1 MPPGQT
7 GVRCS
12 LLARLRLAKPY
23 NPRVRQIQEL
33 FKNMIQLFSRLVA
46 LGAISLALGQA
57 QAKPNV
63 LFIFADDQCYETV
76 GNLGLTDIDTPNLDR
91 LAKRG
96 TQFTRAYNMGSWSG
110 AVCVAS
116 RHMLITGRHIWR
128 AQTASQ
134 VLRGKGK
141 NLTPAQQATREA
153 EYANL
158 WPQVMGRAG
167 YQTFF
172 TGKWHIQ
179 APADK
184 AFQVARNIRGGMP
197 NQTPEGYNR
206 PLPGKPDPWSPYD
219 VKFEGFWRGGKHW
232 SEVVADD
239 AVDYIGEAKRDERP
253 FFMYIAFNAPHDP
266 RQAPKEYIDRY
277 PLSRIQVPEN
287 YLDEYPFKDAIG
299 NSARLRDEKLGPFPR
314 THHAVKVHRQEY
326 YAIIEHMDTQIGRI
340 LDALEKSG
348 QADNTYIFFSADHGL
363 GVGHHGLF
371 GKQNL
376 YEHSTRVPFIAAGPG
391 IKGGDKIAA
400 PIYLQD
406 VMATSLDIAGAKRP
420 EQVEFHSLMPLLN
433 GKTKESQVKAVYGA
447 YLGLQRS
454 VTVGNWKLILYPKIP
469 KARLYNV
476 KRDPLEMNDQAD
488 DESKAKI
495 VKRLYKRLQKLQQAT
510 GDTLDLSAAFPNLG

>member
-1 MPPGQT
+1 M
-7 GVRCS
+7 
-12 LLARLRLAKPY
+12 
-23 NPRVRQIQEL
+23 RQ
-33 FKNMIQLFSRLVA
+33 NTIQLFGRLA
-46 LGAISLALGQA
+46 AIAAMCLAFGQA

-63 LFIFADDQCYETV
+63 LFIFADDQCFETI
-76 GNLGLTDIDTPNLDR
+76 GSLGLTDISTPNLDR
-91 LAKRG
+91 LVNRG

-128 AQTASQ
+128 AQQASQ

-141 NLTPAQQATREA
+141 NLTTGQQATRDA

-197 NQTPEGYNR
+197 NQTSQGYNR

-219 VKFEGFWRGGKHW
+219 VKFDGFWKGGKHW
-232 SEVVADD
+232 SEVVGDD
-239 AVDYIGEAKRDERP
+239 AVDYIGEAKQDERP

-266 RQAPKEYIDRY
+266 RQAPKEYVDRY
-277 PLSRIQVPEN
+277 PLSRIKVPEN
-287 YLDEYPFKDAIG
+287 YLDEYPYKDDIG
-299 NSARLRDEKLGPFPR
+299 CSANLRDEKLGPFPR

-326 YAIIEHMDTQIGRI
+326 YAIIEHMDAQVGRI
-340 LDALEKSG
+340 LDALDKSG
-348 QADNTYIFFSADHGL
+348 QADNTYIFFTADHGL
-363 GVGHHGLF
+363 AVGHHGLF
-371 GKQNL
+371 GKLNL
-376 YEHSTRVPFIAAGPG
+376 YEHSPRVPFIAIGPG
-391 IKGGDKIAA
+391 IKASHKIAA

-420 EQVEFHSLMPLLN
+420 EQVEFQSLLPLLS
-433 GKTKESQVKAVYGA
+433 GKTTESEVRAVYGA

-454 VTVGNWKLILYPKIP
+454 VTVGNWKLILYPKIS
-469 KARLYNV
+469 KARLFNI
-476 KRDPLEMNDQAD
+476 KRDPLEMKDLAD
-488 DESKAKI
+488 NKKSEKVI
-495 VKRLYKRLQKLQQAT
+495 KRLYKQLLNLQKANN
-510 GDTLDLSAAFPNLG
+510 DSLDLKAAFPNLS

>member
-1 MPPGQT
+1 M
-7 GVRCS
+7 C
-12 LLARLRLAKPY
+12 
-23 NPRVRQIQEL
+23 
-33 FKNMIQLFSRLVA
+33 
-46 LGAISLALGQA
+46 
-57 QAKPNV
+57 
-63 LFIFADDQCYETV
+63 
-76 GNLGLTDIDTPNLDR
+76 
-91 LAKRG
+91 
-96 TQFTRAYNMGSWSG
+96 
-110 AVCVAS
+110 
-116 RHMLITGRHIWR
+116 
-128 AQTASQ
+128 
-134 VLRGKGK
+134 
-141 NLTPAQQATREA
+141 
-153 EYANL
+153 
-158 WPQVMGRAG
+158 
-167 YQTFF
+167 
-172 TGKWHIQ
+172 
-179 APADK
+179 
-184 AFQVARNIRGGMP
+184 IR
-197 NQTPEGYNR
+197 
-206 PLPGKPDPWSPYD
+206 DS
-219 VKFEGFWRGGKHW
+219 
-232 SEVVADD
+232 
-239 AVDYIGEAKRDERP
+239 
-253 FFMYIAFNAPHDP
+253 
-266 RQAPKEYIDRY
+266 
-277 PLSRIQVPEN
+277 
-287 YLDEYPFKDAIG
+287 PFKDAIG

-340 LDALEKSG
+340 IDALEKSG

-420 EQVEFHSLMPLLN
+420 EQVEFHSLMPLLS

-510 GDTLDLSAAFPNLG
+510 GDTLDLSAAFPDLG

>member
-1 MPPGQT
+1 MS
-7 GVRCS
+7 RK
-12 LLARLRLAKPY
+12 L
-23 NPRVRQIQEL
+23 IQ
-33 FKNMIQLFSRLVA
+33 FVGRAVAVAA
-46 LGAISLALGQA
+46 LGLALGQA
-57 QAKPNV
+57 QAKTKPNV
-63 LFIFADDQCYETV
+63 LFIFADDQSYETV
-76 GNLGLTDIDTPNLDR
+76 ANHGWTDIDTPNLDR

-128 AQTASQ
+128 AQKAQQ
-134 VLRGKGK
+134 VLRGGK
-141 NLTPAQQATREA
+141 NLTDAQKAARDVEFN
-153 EYANL
+153 NL

-172 TGKWHIQ
+172 TGKWHIS
-179 APADK
+179 AAADK

-206 PLPGKPDPWSPYD
+206 PLPDKADPWSPYD

-239 AVDYIGEAKRDERP
+239 AVDYIGEAKQDERP

-266 RQAPKEYIDRY
+266 RQAPKKYVDRY
-277 PLSRIQVPEN
+277 PLSRIKVPEN
-287 YLDEYPFKDAIG
+287 YLDEYPYKDDIG
-299 NSARLRDEKLGPFPR
+299 CSAKLRDEKLGPFPR

-348 QADNTYIFFSADHGL
+348 QSDNTYIFFSADHGL
-363 GVGHHGLF
+363 AVGHHGLF

-376 YEHSTRVPFIAAGPG
+376 YEHSTCVPFIASGPG
-391 IKGGDKIAA
+391 IKVREIET

-406 VMATSLDIAGAKRP
+406 VMATSLDIAQAERP
-420 EQVEFHSLMPLLN
+420 EQVEFQSLMPLLK
-433 GKTKESQVKAVYGA
+433 GETKESKVKAVYGA

-454 VTVGNWKLILYPKIP
+454 VTVGNWKLILYPKIS
-469 KARLYNV
+469 KARLYNI
-476 KRDPLEMNDQAD
+476 KRDPFEMKDLAG
-488 DESKAKI
+488 DESKTKLI
-495 VKRLYKRLQKLQQAT
+495 NRLYKRLLKLQKEQA
-510 GDTLDLSAAFPNLG
+510 DTLDLKSAFPKLG

>member
-1 MPPGQT
+1 MNK
-7 GVRCS
+7 V
-12 LLARLRLAKPY
+12 
-23 NPRVRQIQEL
+23 
-33 FKNMIQLFSRLVA
+33 IQLIGRLTA
-46 LGAISLALGQA
+46 LCTICFALGQA
-57 QAKPNV
+57 QAKPKPNV

-158 WPQVMGRAG
+158 WPKVMGRAG

-348 QADNTYIFFSADHGL
+348 QADDTYIFFSADHGL

-406 VMATSLDIAGAKRP
+406 VMATSLDIAEAKRP

-510 GDTLDLSAAFPNLG
+510 GDTLDLSAAFPDLG